1 MLWLSWA
8 AFGQSPD
15 STRAGFHRL
24 VSKYS
29 VFLRSFGATSDNVNR
44 PLANCKLLPRN
55 PSPGSGV
62 LPWSTVLRVA
72 RQWADLSLK
81 DLEVPD
87 NFGIV
92 NYNDFLTD
100 VETFQRN
107 MQESAMWFAFSTFD
121 LRCRGEAEKRALLRE
136 LGDDLSYIYEC
147 VRASFPNADLDTML
161 QQLEQVPT
169 SMVSFEELLGILRRA
184 PEAAPWTCTRP
195 VGPVGCAEGKKAELK
210 GSLSWKLYPGDLHLQ
225 YQGGGGVREILQM
238 LKRSDGFQVLGVSY
252 FGNEHITTK
261 MHIKVYKPL
270 WQELFEQI
278 RQKCD
283 HAVFFMGGYSKR
295 YGYGPVYDDNMGT
308 IREWIADAGLAVRT
322 DFDKVRDWPL
332 GDDLHFAASV
342 KDDLVRYWA
351 DLLWNAPPIRAHCSY
366 ERYEPVAVEPKGAGK
381 AGKTHG
387 SMAT

>member
-1 MLWLSWA
+1 
-8 AFGQSPD
+8 
-15 STRAGFHRL
+15 
-24 VSKYS
+24 
-29 VFLRSFGATSDNVNR
+29 
-44 PLANCKLLPRN
+44 
-55 PSPGSGV
+55 
-62 LPWSTVLRVA
+62 
-72 RQWADLSLK
+72 
-81 DLEVPD
+81 
-87 NFGIV
+87 
-92 NYNDFLTD
+92 
-100 VETFQRN
+100 
-107 MQESAMWFAFSTFD
+107 
-121 LRCRGEAEKRALLRE
+121 
-136 LGDDLSYIYEC
+136 
-147 VRASFPNADLDTML
+147 
-161 QQLEQVPT
+161 
-169 SMVSFEELLGILRRA
+169 
-184 PEAAPWTCTRP
+184 
-195 VGPVGCAEGKKAELK
+195 
-210 GSLSWKLYPGDLHLQ
+210 
-225 YQGGGGVREILQM
+225 M

-366 ERYEPVAVEPKGAGK
+366 ERFEPWQPPASPAWRWSRRAPAKPAKRMVAWQHE
-381 AGKTHG
+381 
-387 SMAT
+387 